1 MTANPIPDPAVP
13 AADEGLTN
21 DLLLK
26 KVPGPNQAQAKKRNN
41 KAKEGAI
48 AMRQLLW
55 PNITEGELW
64 LLSDRTTKGFSQL
77 PRTMPILMN
86 IIAEAST
93 KVGKKSVPAGK
104 SYLALWCRA
113 FDEGL
118 VKIDNEMAAAY
129 EAGYTGERALSTWR
143 EHLRVLKALGFIDF
157 RAGASGPMQFV
168 LLLNPYQVVNKLR
181 TTGWIDDL
189 TFVKLAQRAVEIGAG
204 KDLGVGVGVG
214 VDGNTV
220 VIPESEG

>member
-1 MTANPIPDPAVP
+1 VAI
-13 AADEGLTN
+13 EGLNN
-21 DLLLK
+21 DLLLQ
-26 KVPGPNQAQAKKRNN
+26 KVAGLHQAQIKKRIN

-55 PNITEGELW
+55 PEITESELW

-86 IIAEAST
+86 IIAEASK

-113 FDEGL
+113 FDEGV

-129 EAGYTGERALSTWR
+129 EAGYAGERALSTWR
-143 EHLRVLKALGFIDF
+143 EHLRVLKDLGFVDY
-157 RAGASGPMQFV
+157 RASAGGPMQFV
-168 LLLNPYQVVNKLR
+168 LLLNPYQVVRKLR
-181 TTGWIDDL
+181 TKGWIDDL

-204 KDLGVGVGVG
+204 KDLGVGLGVG
-214 VDGNTV
+214 VDGNAV
-220 VIPESEG
+220 VVLETEG